1 MAEHPWGR
9 GGNLVRLQELA
20 LLLGYPEGELGR
32 LGCAVTHRS
41 FSNEATPSPP
51 HNERLEFL
59 GDAVLDL
66 LVAEELMKAHPE
78 VPEGDLSRLR
88 AGLVNAHNLAG
99 LARHLEVGS
108 VLRLGR
114 GEEKS
119 GGRRKDSLLAD
130 AYEAILGAVY
140 LDLGLDA
147 VRRRVCLDLGADIGR
162 GTVPVPEMDHKSALQ
177 EWVQAR
183 HQSAP
188 SYRLLREEGPDHEKL
203 FFVEVL
209 VMDSVAGLGQGR
221 SKKAAERDAARVA
234 LMGLRRSGGAN

>member
-1 MAEHPWGR
+1 VAEHPWGR
-9 GGNLVRLQELA
+9 GGNLDRLHEIA
-20 LLLGYPEGELGR
+20 ALLGYAEGELGR
-32 LGCAVTHRS
+32 LACAVTHRS
-41 FSNEATPSPP
+41 YSNEATPSPP

-66 LVAEELMKAHPE
+66 LVAEELMKAHPN

-99 LARHLEVGS
+99 LARLLDIGI

-114 GEEKS
+114 GEERS

-162 GTVPVPEMDHKSALQ
+162 GTVPTPEMDHKSALQ

-183 HQSAP
+183 HQAAP
-188 SYRLLREEGPDHEKL
+188 SYRPLREEGPDHEKL

-209 VMDSVAGLGQGR
+209 VMDSVVGLGQGR
-221 SKKAAERDAARVA
+221 SKKSAERDAARMA
-234 LMGLRRSGGAN
+234 LLALRRPEGAD